1 MGFFCITVH
10 LYNKKTALRGIRE
23 YGTSDYNTVHKIAMR
38 EILKYYTKSDIMKI
52 DVWPIT
58 EDSREVQDYIRRREL
73 KEQKKV

>member
-23 YGTSDYNTVHKIAMR
+23 YGTSDYNTVYKIAMR
-38 EILKYYTKSDIMKI
+38 EILKYYTQSDIIKI

-58 EDSREVQDYIRRREL
+58 EDSPEVQDYIWRRAL
-73 KEQKKV
+73 PKEKKL